1 MTRSNS
7 VRARAGVVA
16 VGTLLITTAF
26 GLATATT
33 AGAVTSTTIVGP
45 VGQLSEATCPE
56 GTHLIGG
63 GYDVK
68 GFVPVE
74 RGPSIFANGPSPDK
88 PNTWTVASPDV
99 VQALALCET
108 DE

>member
-1 MTRSNS
+1 MTRMI
-7 VRARAGVVA
+7 AGRAGAVA
-16 VGTLLITTAF
+16 AGTLLIVATF
-26 GLATATT
+26 SLATAP
-33 AGAVTSTTIVGP
+33 AAQAVTSTTVVGP

-68 GFVPVE
+68 GFVPID
-74 RGPSIFANGPSPDK
+74 RAPRIFTNGPSPDK
-88 PNTWTVASPDV
+88 PNTWTAVSEDQ

-108 DE
+108 NE